1 MLSTYDSYDVDPSLK
16 DFFLNIN
23 RFDKGEMIK
32 SESTYKLYQVKH
44 KETAQIYSAKIITIK
59 LNKMSQHE
67 IINLSR
73 EINNLSQIK
82 HPSILKF
89 IGYSLTDFSGKN
101 RPVIVTEYSSNLTIS
116 TILEQ
121 ERKGKKI
128 LNWDDTQKLINIYG
142 IAVGMKF
149 LHSHSILHRDLTP
162 ESIFLDNNLYPKIS
176 NFGLSTHFHTQKSMT
191 FQSTL
196 GVKGNPVYSAPEV
209 LSGNK
214 YLKSSDVYS
223 FGLLVYSIMTNKI
236 PYENISNLHNLF
248 NEICVKSSRPELNEE
263 KIGNSYRQLI
273 EICWSQN
280 CNDRPT
286 FEDIVDILNK

>member
-1 MLSTYDSYDVDPSLK
+1 
-16 DFFLNIN
+16 
-23 RFDKGEMIK
+23 
-32 SESTYKLYQVKH
+32 
-44 KETAQIYSAKIITIK
+44 
-59 LNKMSQHE
+59 
-67 IINLSR
+67 
-73 EINNLSQIK
+73 
-82 HPSILKF
+82 
-89 IGYSLTDFSGKN
+89 
-101 RPVIVTEYSSNLTIS
+101 
-116 TILEQ
+116 
-121 ERKGKKI
+121 
-128 LNWDDTQKLINIYG
+128 
-142 IAVGMKF
+142 MKF

-286 FEDIVDILNK
+286 FEDIVDILNKEESSFITNKVDKDEYISYKKFIDQSKIEFYSNTKIIKQEELLKANGKIKEIQQESTESDS